1 VHVAEALLAR
11 TDRDEWRCEADEPE
25 WLPPAGEV
33 PEALTMAAGPRGELL
48 ELFIDCHWPRRFL
61 AREED

>member
-1 VHVAEALLAR
+1 MR
-11 TDRDEWRCEADEPE
+11 TSRITRRIA
-25 WLPPAGEV
+25 V
-33 PEALTMAAGPRGELL
+33 ALTVAAGPRGELL